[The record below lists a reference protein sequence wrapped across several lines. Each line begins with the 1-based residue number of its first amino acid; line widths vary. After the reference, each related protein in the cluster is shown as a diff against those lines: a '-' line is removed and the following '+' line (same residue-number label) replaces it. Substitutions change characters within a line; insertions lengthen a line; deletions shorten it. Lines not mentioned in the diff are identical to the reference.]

1 MLEPT
6 ATAVVLSTI
15 RDHQSTSRAEVAR
28 LAHLS
33 PSVVST
39 ITRDLI
45 DRGIVEEIGTERGAM
60 GRPAILLGVRYE
72 YAHFLGLS
80 LDGTSVTA
88 ILTDLAGQI
97 VAQAARPSPDR
108 DPEAVLGVAEA
119 LASEAVA
126 TAKRRDD
133 DAPVAGAGI
142 ALSGLVDTL
151 TGTCI
156 QSTVMGWKDVP
167 IGPML
172 ARRLGLPVVASND
185 ADAVAVG
192 ERLFGAAHGHDSFAV
207 LSVGEGIGAGIVVG
221 GHLYQGAHGAAGEL
235 GHCTVE
241 PGGPPCRCGKRGCLE
256 AVASV
261 PVVLEQARRRGL
273 DVADL
278 AELETAAADGN
289 AAAREELERAGHA
302 IGLALSHLVNL
313 FSPALM
319 IVTGSGTRLGPVL
332 QRAVLERHAE
342 HVMPMLPAPP
352 RLLFRHEDGAVW
364 ARGAAGFATEAFLE
378 RGGDMAAP

>member
-1 MLEPT
+1 MPERT
-6 ATAVVLSTI
+6 ATAAVLSTI
-15 RDHQSTSRAEVAR
+15 HDHQPTSRSEVAR
-28 LAHLS
+28 LGHLGL
-33 PSVVST
+33 SVVST

-45 DRGIVEEIGTERGAM
+45 KRGIIEEIGIERGPM
-60 GRPAILLGVRYE
+60 GRPSILLAVRHD

-80 LDGTSVTA
+80 LDGATVTA
-88 ILTDLAGQI
+88 IVTDLGGKTI
-97 VAQAARPSPDR
+97 AQAAHPCPDR
-108 DPEAVLGVAEA
+108 DPEVVLGVAEA
-119 LASEAVA
+119 VASEAVA
-126 TAKRRDD
+126 SAKHRGRDV
-133 DAPVAGAGI
+133 PIAGAGV

-156 QSTVMGWKDVP
+156 HSTVMGWKDVP

-172 ARRLGLPVVASND
+172 TRRLGLRVIASND
-185 ADAVAVG
+185 TDAMAVG
-192 ERLFGAAHGHDSFAV
+192 ERLFSAAHGHDSFAV
-207 LSVGEGIGAGIVVG
+207 LSIGDGIGAGIVVG

-241 PGGPPCRCGKRGCLE
+241 LGGPPCRCGKRGCLE

-261 PVVLEQARRRGL
+261 PVVLERARRRGL

-278 AELETAAADGN
+278 AELESAAADGN

-313 FSPALM
+313 FSPGL
-319 IVTGSGTRLGPVL
+319 IIITGSGTRLGPVL

-342 HVMPMLPAPP
+342 HVMPMLPSAP

-378 RGGDMAAP
+378 RGGDMPAP

>member
-1 MLEPT
+1 MHERT
-6 ATAVVLSTI
+6 ATTAVLSTI
-15 RDHQSTSRAEVAR
+15 HVHQPTSRAEVAR
-28 LAHLS
+28 LAHLG

-45 DRGIVEEIGTERGAM
+45 ERGIVEEIGTERGAM
-60 GRPAILLGVRYE
+60 GRPSILLGVRHD

-80 LDGTSVTA
+80 LDGTTVTA
-88 ILTDLAGQI
+88 IVTNLGGKTVALA
-97 VAQAARPSPDR
+97 AHPSPDR

-119 LASEAVA
+119 VAGEAVA
-126 TAKRRDD
+126 TAKRHHGEARL
-133 DAPVAGAGI
+133 AGAGI
-142 ALSGLVDTL
+142 ALSGLVDTRI
-151 TGTCI
+151 GTCI
-156 QSTVMGWKDVP
+156 QSTVMNWNDVP

-172 ARRLGLPVVASND
+172 ARRLGLRVVASND

-192 ERLFGAAHGHDSFAV
+192 ERLFSAAQGHDSFAV
-207 LSVGEGIGAGIVVG
+207 LSIGDGIGAGIIVD
-221 GHLYQGAHGAAGEL
+221 GHLYQGAQGAAGEL

-241 PGGPPCRCGKRGCLE
+241 LGGPPCRCGKRGCLE

-261 PVVLEQARRRGL
+261 PVVLERARRRGL
-273 DVADL
+273 AVADL
-278 AELETAAADGN
+278 AELESAAADGN

-313 FSPALM
+313 FSPALL
-319 IVTGSGTRLGPVL
+319 IITGSGTRLGPVL

-342 HVMPMLPAPP
+342 HVMPMLPSPP
-352 RLLFRHEDGAVW
+352 RLLFRHEDGSVW